1 MAQHFRDW
9 IHWWTTTEAAPAFEE
24 AEGEQQPHQ
33 FKCMHVIGHMWQAGW
48 SAGNWGTSSST
59 SSNWIDC
66 WLHVHLQSQQREICG
81 WGIETNHL
89 DWWLAFRCQV
99 SSCRSLSC
107 DSLRSQCQCTPVC
120 SSACPL
126 VRPSV
131 CQSPK
136 SQPQLNEKQR
146 LQRALNCADCFGVA
160 LLLLLL
166 LLLGNLSCVLLYCCN
181 TWISTR
187 GQIGGELLTA
197 LVNADDRR
205 QTRAWEVAALVAIK
219 PAVNRINIASWQRTQ
234 LIKPAQP
241 IFIVMA
247 D

>member
-9 IHWWTTTEAAPAFEE
+9 IHWWTTTEAAPAFKE

-48 SAGNWGTSSST
+48 SAGNWGARDSSST

-66 WLHVHLQSQQREICG
+66 RQDSMSICSHNSVKSVAG
-81 WGIETNHL
+81 ALKQITL
-89 DWWLAFRCQV
+89 IDDWHFVAKWVRAGVWAAIHSAPNANVRLSV
-99 SSCRSLSC
+99 PLPVRS
-107 DSLRSQCQCTPVC
+107 
-120 SSACPL
+120 
-126 VRPSV
+126 SV

-146 LQRALNCADCFGVA
+146 LQRALNCVDCFGVA
-160 LLLLLL
+160 LLM
-166 LLLGNLSCVLLYCCN
+166 LLLGNLSCVLLYCSN

-187 GQIGGELLTA
+187 GQIGGEPLTA

-205 QTRAWEVAALVAIK
+205 QTRAWKVAALVAIK